1 MAQIAVIETGYVGVS
16 LGSTKSNPQS
26 NALLKMSSG
35 QNMLGRGTWRSAG
48 FSHKGV
54 GR

>member
-1 MAQIAVIETGYVGVS
+1 MAQIAVIETENAGVS
-16 LGSTKSNPQS
+16 LGSTKSKSQS

-35 QNMLGRGTWRSAG
+35 QNMLDRGTWRSAG